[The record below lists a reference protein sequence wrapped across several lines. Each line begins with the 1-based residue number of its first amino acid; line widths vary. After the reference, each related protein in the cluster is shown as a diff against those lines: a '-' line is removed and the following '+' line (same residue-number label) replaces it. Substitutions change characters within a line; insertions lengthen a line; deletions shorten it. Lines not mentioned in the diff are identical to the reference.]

1 VIAKVVRRVTQSRL
15 VAAGSDADTHQ
26 PVDHGRFFVTPL
38 SCRTQILFRA
48 KQIAGARMGDG
59 QEQKVFSSHGGKLG
73 LEIGLLVE
81 GYVMASAESRE
92 ARGKQDAEPA
102 PMAPSL
108 P

>member
-1 VIAKVVRRVTQSRL
+1 
-15 VAAGSDADTHQ
+15 
-26 PVDHGRFFVTPL
+26 
-38 SCRTQILFRA
+38 
-48 KQIAGARMGDG
+48 MGDG